1 MIRNLSKLLE
11 GLDLKSVTSNLSI
24 KRKLLIYSFLIQFII
39 LGIFSF
45 CLYKALEISTLD
57 KLQTT
62 LKVIIL
68 DVTDDL
74 LEQNEITNALLDEEK
89 EYNFEPLF
97 IRILDDNTHKTI
109 IQTSNFPQNIEHKDE
124 YLNSLKEKIVTFEKQ
139 SNFLVSRIKIN
150 FHDKQKVIIEV
161 VTTKEILTST
171 LENILYILSFILPI
185 VLIFAVIGGNFLIY
199 KSFSPIENILKELK
213 EINAHDLSARLK
225 STQNKDEINQL
236 ITEVNN
242 LLERLEESFER
253 ITQFSSDASHELKTP
268 LTIIRGEIE
277 IALRKERTIEDYKEA
292 LNNSLNE
299 ITIIEQTINDLLFLA
314 KNKKDLIGEKEEI
327 FYLDE
332 LVDESISELKSFAKL
347 HEIELELIINDST
360 EIKGFP
366 NLLKIA
372 IKNAIK
378 NAIQFSH
385 KNSKVILNI
394 FEKNDEIIISIQDFG
409 IGIPKDEQ
417 SKIFEKFYRTDKSRN
432 KNSGGTGLG
441 MSIMK
446 KIIDIHN
453 GKINIESTENKGT
466 IVEILFQK
474 NNIF

>member
-1 MIRNLSKLLE
+1 MLRNLSKLLE

-372 IKNAIK
+372 VKNAIK

-394 FEKNDEIIISIQDFG
+394 FEKNDEIIVSIQDFG

-432 KNSGGTGLG
+432 KNSGAKA
-441 MSIMK
+441 SADEAK
-446 KIIDIHN
+446 KH
-453 GKINIESTENKGT
+453 ENFVQRMVDKGYT
-466 IVEILFQK
+466 SKQVRLLCEWYLRVRK
-474 NNIF
+474 SS